1 MFSMSGWGLGSGHN
15 TKASWDLKAIMWG
28 ISTVMAHFAV
38 DVYTCIYTG
47 KNASSFRWD
56 WYLQQCGGQAASN
69 SALPNRKP
77 KGHIRAP
84 EGTVPFSTGLV
95 RTLEQG

>member
-1 MFSMSGWGLGSGHN
+1 MITRHVSRGLSSGHN

-38 DVYTCIYTG
+38 DVCTCIYTG

-56 WYLQQCGGQAASN
+56 RYLQQCGGQAAPN
-69 SALPNRKP
+69 SAFTSVQK
-77 KGHIRAP
+77 K
-84 EGTVPFSTGLV
+84 
-95 RTLEQG
+95 